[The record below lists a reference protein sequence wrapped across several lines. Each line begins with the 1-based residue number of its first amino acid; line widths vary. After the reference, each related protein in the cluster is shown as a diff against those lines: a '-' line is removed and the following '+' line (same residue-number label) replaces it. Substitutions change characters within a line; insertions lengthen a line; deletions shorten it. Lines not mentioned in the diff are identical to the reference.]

1 MNMICIILLSI
12 IALSKAAFFYQGHGY
27 LTASCNLYDPTGKNN
42 VNGQLNL
49 YQKYGSQ
56 EVLITGKINELSPGL
71 HGFHVHTKG
80 DVKQNCTSAGGHFN
94 PFNKNHGAPYDAIRH
109 VGDLGNVK
117 ANMWGVANINI
128 VDYMISLQGTS
139 DRSILNRAIV
149 IHAGVDDLGRG
160 GDAGSLKTGNAGGR
174 LGCCQIKAT

>member
-1 MNMICIILLSI
+1 MICIFLLSVVT
-12 IALSKAAFFYQGHGY
+12 LSTTYQVQGHGY